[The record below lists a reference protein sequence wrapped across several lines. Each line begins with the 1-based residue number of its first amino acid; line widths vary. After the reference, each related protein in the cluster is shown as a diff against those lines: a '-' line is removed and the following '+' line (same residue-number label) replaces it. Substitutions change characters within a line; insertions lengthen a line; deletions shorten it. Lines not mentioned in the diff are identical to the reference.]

1 MFIQLLFVGIQPE
14 PGQPIISLEEWS

>member
-14 PGQPIISLEEWS
+14 PGQPIISVEEWS